1 MILRDAGLDDAP
13 MMAQVLGDWCRD
25 TPWMPKLHSRAQDLG
40 FVAGLLQT
48 HVVRVIEGLGFLA
61 RQGAVVDALYL
72 APAGR
77 GLGYGRALLDEVKVT
92 GLVQLWTFQANL
104 GARAFYLR
112 EGLREVRMTDGSG
125 NDEKLP
131 DVWMEWRG

>member
-1 MILRDAGLDDAP
+1 MLRDARVDDAP

-25 TPWMPKLHSRAQDLG
+25 TPWMPKLHSRAEDLG
-40 FVAGLLQT
+40 FVTGLLRT
-48 HVVRVIEGLGFLA
+48 HVVRVVEGLGFLA
-61 RQGAVVDALYL
+61 RQGSVVDALYL

-92 GLVQLWTFQANL
+92 GLVQLWTFQANQ

-112 EGLREVRMTDGSG
+112 EGFREVRFTDGSG

>member
-1 MILRDAGLDDAP
+1 MLRDARAEDAP

-25 TPWMPKLHSRAQDLG
+25 TPWMPKLHSRAEDLG
-40 FVAGLLQT
+40 FVTGLLQT
-48 HVVRVIEGLGFLA
+48 HLVRVFEGLGFLA
-61 RQGAVVDALYL
+61 RQGSVVDALYL

-77 GLGYGRALLDEVKVT
+77 GQGFGRALLDEVKLT
-92 GLVQLWTFQANL
+92 GLVQLWTFQANQ

-112 EGLREVRMTDGSG
+112 EGLREVRMTDGAG

>member
-1 MILRDAGLDDAP
+1 MLRDARADDAP

-25 TPWMPKLHSRAQDLG
+25 TPWMPKLHSRAEDMWFINALM
-40 FVAGLLQT
+40 QT
-48 HVVRVIEGLGFLA
+48 HVVRVAEGLGFLA
-61 RQGAVVDALYL
+61 RQGSVVDALYL

-77 GLGYGRALLDEVKVT
+77 GQGFGRALLDEVKVT
-92 GLVQLWTFQANL
+92 GLVQLWTFQANQ

>member
-1 MILRDAGLDDAP
+1 

-25 TPWMPKLHSRAQDLG
+25 TPWMPKLHSRAEDLG
-40 FVAGLLQT
+40 FVTGLLQT
-48 HVVRVIEGLGFLA
+48 HVVRVVEGLGFLA
-61 RQGAVVDALYL
+61 RQGSVVDALYL

-77 GLGYGRALLDEVKVT
+77 GLGYGRVLLDEVKVT